1 MTRIKKID
9 YNVENFI
16 LGFVMLDFKT
26 IFKARQKAQR
36 FLNGV
41 AFFLELI
48 LAIVVIFIILMQ
60 IISLGKLFYSHVLDP
75 NVTVQYTS
83 FLKEALGI
91 IIGVEF
97 LKMLCQHSMNSV
109 IDVLLFV
116 LARHLIVME
125 STMFEGLLCIISV
138 AILFSVRKFLVIKR
152 EKNDVDSKEVI
163 PSDKK

>member
-1 MTRIKKID
+1 MLI
-9 YNVENFI
+9 NSI
-16 LGFVMLDFKT
+16 LGIYMLDFKS
-26 IFKARQKAQR
+26 IFNARQKSQR

-48 LAIVVIFIILMQ
+48 LAVIVILIILMQ
-60 IISLGKLFYSHVLDP
+60 ICSLAKLFYAHVSDP
-75 NVTVQYTS
+75 NVTVQYAS

-125 STMFEGLLCIISV
+125 STMLEGLLCIISV
-138 AILFSVRKFLVIKR
+138 AILFSIRKFLVVK
-152 EKNDVDSKEVI
+152 KDNKEVTLEE
-163 PSDKK
+163 KETK

>member
-1 MTRIKKID
+1 
-9 YNVENFI
+9 
-16 LGFVMLDFKT
+16 MLDFKT
-26 IFKARQKAQR
+26 IFKARQKSQR
-36 FLNGV
+36 FLNSV

-48 LAIVVIFIILMQ
+48 LAVIVIFIISMQ
-60 IISLGKLFYSHVLDP
+60 IFSLGKLFYIHVSDP
-75 NVTVQYTS
+75 NVTVQYAS

-125 STMFEGLLCIISV
+125 STMLEGLLCIVSV
-138 AILFSVRKFLVIKR
+138 AILFSIRKFLVVK
-152 EKNDVDSKEVI
+152 KDNKEVTLEE
-163 PSDKK
+163 KETK

>member
-1 MTRIKKID
+1 
-9 YNVENFI
+9 
-16 LGFVMLDFKT
+16 MLDYKT
-26 IFKARQKAQR
+26 IFKARQKSQR

-48 LAIVVIFIILMQ
+48 LAVIVSLIILMQ
-60 IISLGKLFYSHVLDP
+60 IISLAKLFYSHVTNPD
-75 NVTVQYTS
+75 VTVQYAS
-83 FLKEALGI
+83 FIKEALGI

-125 STMFEGLLCIISV
+125 STMLEGLLCIISV
-138 AILFSVRKFLVIKR
+138 AILFSIRKFLVVKKDNVDTKVDT
-152 EKNDVDSKEVI
+152 KNEETSQKSGDNC
-163 PSDKK
+163 

>member
-1 MTRIKKID
+1 MII
-9 YNVENFI
+9 NSI
-16 LGFVMLDFKT
+16 LGVYMLDFKS
-26 IFKARQKAQR
+26 IFNARQKSQR

-48 LAIVVIFIILMQ
+48 LAVIVILIILMQ
-60 IISLGKLFYSHVLDP
+60 ICSLAKLFYAHVSDP
-75 NVTVQYTS
+75 NVTVQYAS

-125 STMFEGLLCIISV
+125 STMLEGLLCIISV
-138 AILFSVRKFLVIKR
+138 AILFSIRKFLVVK
-152 EKNDVDSKEVI
+152 KDNKEVTLEE
-163 PSDKK
+163 KETK

>member
-1 MTRIKKID
+1 MLI
-9 YNVENFI
+9 NSI
-16 LGFVMLDFKT
+16 LGIYMLDFKS
-26 IFKARQKAQR
+26 IFNARQKSQR

-48 LAIVVIFIILMQ
+48 LAVIVILIISMQ
-60 IISLGKLFYSHVLDP
+60 ICSLAKLFYAHVSDP
-75 NVTVQYTS
+75 NVTVQYAS

-125 STMFEGLLCIISV
+125 STMLEGLLCIISV
-138 AILFSVRKFLVIKR
+138 AILFSIRKFLVVK
-152 EKNDVDSKEVI
+152 KDNKEVTLEETET
-163 PSDKK
+163 K

>member
-1 MTRIKKID
+1 MLI
-9 YNVENFI
+9 NSI
-16 LGFVMLDFKT
+16 LGIYMLDFKS
-26 IFKARQKAQR
+26 IFNARQKAQR
-36 FLNGV
+36 ALNGV

-48 LAIVVIFIILMQ
+48 LAVIVIFIISMQ
-60 IISLGKLFYSHVLDP
+60 IVSLAKLFCAHVLDP
-75 NVTVQYTS
+75 DVTVQYAI

-125 STMFEGLLCIISV
+125 STMLEGLLCIISV
-138 AILFSVRKFLVIKR
+138 AILFSIRKFLVVK
-152 EKNDVDSKEVI
+152 KYNKEYH
-163 PSDKK
+163 SDNKELK

>member
-1 MTRIKKID
+1 MII
-9 YNVENFI
+9 NSI
-16 LGFVMLDFKT
+16 LGVYMLDFKS
-26 IFKARQKAQR
+26 IFNARQKSQR

-48 LAIVVIFIILMQ
+48 LAVIVILIISMQ
-60 IISLGKLFYSHVLDP
+60 ICSLAKLFYAHVSDP
-75 NVTVQYTS
+75 NVTVQYAS

-125 STMFEGLLCIISV
+125 STMLEGLLCIISV
-138 AILFSVRKFLVIKR
+138 AILFSIRKFLVVKKDNVDIKKD
-152 EKNDVDSKEVI
+152 ETCQISEV
-163 PSDKK
+163 

>member
-1 MTRIKKID
+1 M
-9 YNVENFI
+9 F
-16 LGFVMLDFKT
+16 DFKT
-26 IFKARQKAQR
+26 IFKARQKSQR
-36 FLNGV
+36 FLSGV

-48 LAIVVIFIILMQ
+48 LAVIVIFIISMQ
-60 IISLGKLFYSHVLDP
+60 IFSLGKLFYIHVSDP
-75 NVTVQYTS
+75 NVTVQYAS

-125 STMFEGLLCIISV
+125 STMLEGLLCIISV
-138 AILFSVRKFLVIKR
+138 AILFSIRKFLVVK
-152 EKNDVDSKEVI
+152 KDNVGTNKEENCNI
-163 PSDKK
+163 SGENS